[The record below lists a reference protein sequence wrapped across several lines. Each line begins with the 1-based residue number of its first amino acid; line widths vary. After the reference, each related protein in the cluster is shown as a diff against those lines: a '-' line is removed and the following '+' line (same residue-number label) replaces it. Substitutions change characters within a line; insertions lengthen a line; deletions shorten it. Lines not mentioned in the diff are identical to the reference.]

1 MTITIEATKAY
12 EKEKTGVGWYTY
24 YIVEQLL
31 KVPSMEINFVF
42 YLNPCIKSQISN
54 LKSQKENKKLKILR
68 LHWPARYFWTQLRLS
83 LEMMI
88 HPPDVLFIPA
98 HLPPLVHPKRLVITV
113 HDLAFK
119 EYPNVYSK
127 KELWLQEW
135 GIRRVLKKAWRIIT
149 PSEFTK
155 NEIVKYY
162 PWADANK
169 IFVVPHEVKKI
180 SAKGGPA
187 SGWQNF
193 HSRSKTLLYIGRLEH
208 KKNIINLIKAFNLLK
223 KNYSLLTPHYSLI
236 LAGSPGF
243 GYAAIRR
250 EIAPSPYKAA
260 IQELGY
266 LPHEEINDLLQT
278 CSVFVFPSL
287 YEGFGMPLLEA

>member
-169 IFVVPHEVKKI
+169 IFFVPH
-180 SAKGGPA
+180 
-187 SGWQNF
+187 
-193 HSRSKTLLYIGRLEH
+193 
-208 KKNIINLIKAFNLLK
+208 
-223 KNYSLLTPHYSLI
+223 
-236 LAGSPGF
+236 
-243 GYAAIRR
+243 
-250 EIAPSPYKAA
+250 
-260 IQELGY
+260 
-266 LPHEEINDLLQT
+266 
-278 CSVFVFPSL
+278 
-287 YEGFGMPLLEA
+287 